1 MWGLRQELVK
11 TKQSIYFSKVNNE
24 NNKAIHKNCSKLTI
38 KTPERYHQWR
48 RYGAFKVN
56 FEKTTYI
63 NLVFLF
69 LTLNKY
75 LPAGDIPSHFY
86 FCQEIDLLE
95 TCRKLIK
102 LTENLPPTKYFIS
115 YFSPVLLQQQ
125 QQQQT
130 GLDIFNF
137 NLKCITS

>member
-38 KTPERYHQWR
+38 KTPEHYHQWR

-56 FEKTTYI
+56 FEKTKYI

-75 LPAGDIPSHFY
+75 LPAGDMHSHFY

-95 TCRKLIK
+95 TCRKLIDGK
-102 LTENLPPTKYFIS
+102 PACDKIFHFLFFASFITTATTTTNWTRYFQ
-115 YFSPVLLQQQ
+115 LQP
-125 QQQQT
+125 
-130 GLDIFNF
+130 
-137 NLKCITS
+137 